1 MKLSDIMSA
10 AELTLYPMIALILF
24 LAVFLAVA
32 VRLMLPGR
40 EAQWERDAA
49 LPLEDVN
56 DRFVTAGVARD
67 GVATRKIHEIRERR
81 PHGH

>member
-10 AELTLYPMIALILF
+10 ANLTLYPMIALILF

-32 VRLMLPGR
+32 VRLLLPGR
-40 EAQWERDAA
+40 EAEWERDAA

-56 DRFVTAGVARD
+56 DRFVTVRVAGD
-67 GVATRKIHEIRERR
+67 GMAARKIHDTREQR